1 MSTSRPEQEAVKRR
15 QRATALHAFFIAPRS
30 NPSAFEFSWRAGYAG
45 CEKGIHSPALQRLGA
60 ARWERVRRFE
70 EPTLR
75 DAARPGGIAPRTRRA
90 ARAHVQAGPSRVDAL
105 D

>member
-30 NPSAFEFSWRAGYAG
+30 NRSTFEFSWRAGYAG

-60 ARWERVRRFE
+60 ARCERARRFE
-70 EPTLR
+70 GPTLR
-75 DAARPGGIAPRTRRA
+75 DEARPTGIAPRTRRA
-90 ARAHVQAGPSRVDAL
+90 ARAHVPAGSSRFAA
-105 D
+105 